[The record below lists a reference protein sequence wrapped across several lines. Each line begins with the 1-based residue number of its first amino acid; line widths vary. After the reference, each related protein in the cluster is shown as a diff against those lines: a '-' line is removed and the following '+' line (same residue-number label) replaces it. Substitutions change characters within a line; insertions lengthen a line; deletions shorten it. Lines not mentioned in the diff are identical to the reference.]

1 MLEVGDGRRAAGR
14 DCLRPAPASPIHRDK
29 LAYTT
34 GDMSVA
40 IVTDSTACIPPEVA
54 ERYGVEVVPLHL
66 IFGGRT
72 FVDSLTADTSEFY
85 DLLRTSNEQPTTA
98 APSPGMFIEAIGR
111 AARRADAVLCITVSK
126 QFSAMY
132 DSARQAIDIAKA
144 ESPNADIRLL
154 DSRNAAMAQGFVVI
168 EAARA
173 AASGADVDTVLARAE
188 AMTTQ
193 VTLLAMLDT
202 LSYLAR
208 GGRVPRVA
216 AWAAGMLQVKPIV
229 RFSAS
234 DIKLVARTRT
244 RARALDQMGELLA
257 QMAGGRRTHLAVHH
271 AHAPG
276 DAAYLLRAAEG
287 RIELAESYV
296 TEFTQVMGVHTG
308 PGLVGLAWWCE
319 GG

>member
-1 MLEVGDGRRAAGR
+1 
-14 DCLRPAPASPIHRDK
+14 
-29 LAYTT
+29 
-34 GDMSVA
+34 MSVA

-54 ERYGVEVVPLHL
+54 ERCGIEVVPLHL

-85 DLLRTSNEQPTTA
+85 ELLRTSTDRPTTA
-98 APSPGMFIEAIGR
+98 APSPGMFIKAIEA

-132 DSARQAIDIAKA
+132 DSARQAIEIAKA
-144 ESPNADIRLL
+144 EAPGCDIRLL
-154 DSRNAAMAQGFVVI
+154 DSRNAAMAQGFVVV

-173 AASGADVDTVLARAE
+173 AARGAAIDAVMARAE
-188 AMTTQ
+188 EMAGR

-202 LSYLAR
+202 LTYLAR

-244 RARALDQMGELLA
+244 RRRALDQMGDLLA
-257 QMAGGRRTHLAVHH
+257 QAAAGRKLHLAVHH
-271 AHAPG
+271 ANAPA
-276 DAAYLLRAAEG
+276 DAEYLLQAAHR
-287 RIELAESYV
+287 RIDLAESFV

-308 PGLVGLAWWCE
+308 PGLVALAWWCE
-319 GG
+319 

>member
-1 MLEVGDGRRAAGR
+1 M
-14 DCLRPAPASPIHRDK
+14 
-29 LAYTT
+29 T
-34 GDMSVA
+34 VA
-40 IVTDSTACIPPEVA
+40 IVTDSTACIPGDVA
-54 ERYGVEVVPLHL
+54 AALGIEIVPLHL

-72 FVDSLTADTSEFY
+72 FVDSLTNDTSEFY
-85 DLLRTSNEQPTTA
+85 ELLRTSNERPTTA
-98 APSPGMFIEAIGR
+98 APSPGMFIEAIAR
-111 AARRADAVLCITVSK
+111 AARRADAILCITVSK

-132 DSARQAIDIAKA
+132 DSARQAIEIAKG
-144 ESPNADIRLL
+144 ESPATEIRLL
-154 DSRNAAMAQGFVVI
+154 DSRNAAMAQGFVVL

-173 AASGADVDTVLARAE
+173 AAAGATIDEIERRAE

-234 DIKLVARTRT
+234 DIRLVARTRT
-244 RARALDQMGELLA
+244 RRRALDRMIALLVE
-257 QMAGGRRTHLAVHH
+257 MAAGRRLHLAVHH
-271 AHAPG
+271 ANAAA
-276 DAAYLLRAAEG
+276 DARYLLDGAE
-287 RIELAESYV
+287 RLLDLAEAFL

-308 PGLVGLAWWCE
+308 PGLVGLAWWAE
-319 GG
+319 

>member
-1 MLEVGDGRRAAGR
+1 M
-14 DCLRPAPASPIHRDK
+14 
-29 LAYTT
+29 T
-34 GDMSVA
+34 VA
-40 IVTDSTACIPPEVA
+40 IVTDSTACIPPEIA
-54 ERYGVEVVPLHL
+54 ERYGIEVVPLHL

-72 FVDSLTADTSEFY
+72 FTDSLTADTSEFY
-85 DLLRTSNEQPTTA
+85 ELLRASNERPTTA

-111 AARRADAVLCITVSK
+111 AARRADAVLCITVSR

-132 DSARQAIDIAKA
+132 DSARQAIEIAKA
-144 ESPNADIRLL
+144 ESPGAAVRLM

-173 AASGADVDTVLARAE
+173 AVAGADIDAVLARAE
-188 AMTTQ
+188 EMAGR

-229 RFSAS
+229 RFSGS
-234 DIKLVARTRT
+234 DIRLVARTRT
-244 RARALDQMGELLA
+244 RRRALDQMVELLA
-257 QMAGGRRTHLAVHH
+257 VATEGRRTHLAVHH
-271 AHAPG
+271 AHAPE
-276 DAAYLLRAAEG
+276 DASYLLREAEA
-287 RIELAESYV
+287 RLDLAETFL

-308 PGLVGLAWWCE
+308 PGLVGYAWWCE
-319 GG
+319 

>member
-1 MLEVGDGRRAAGR
+1 M
-14 DCLRPAPASPIHRDK
+14 
-29 LAYTT
+29 T
-34 GDMSVA
+34 VA

-54 ERYGVEVVPLHL
+54 ERYAIEVVPLHL

-72 FVDSLTADTSEFY
+72 FVDSLTEDTSEFY
-85 DLLRTSNEQPTTA
+85 ELLRTSHELPTTA
-98 APSPGMFIEAIGR
+98 APSPGMFLSAIGR
-111 AARRADAVLCITVSK
+111 AAARADAVLCITVSK

-132 DSARQAIDIAKA
+132 DSARHAIELARG
-144 ESPNADIRLL
+144 ESPRTDIRLL
-154 DSRNAAMAQGFVVI
+154 DSRNAAMAQGFVVV

-173 AASGADVDTVLARAE
+173 AATGASIDEVIARAD
-188 AMTTQ
+188 AMTSE

-244 RARALDQMGELLA
+244 RARALDRTVELLA
-257 QMAGGRRTHLAVHH
+257 VATAGRITHLAVHH
-271 AHAPG
+271 ANAAG
-276 DAAYLLRAAEG
+276 DAQYLLDAAG
-287 RIELAESYV
+287 RRVRLAESYV
-296 TEFTQVMGVHTG
+296 TEFTQVMGAHTG
-308 PGLVGLAWWCE
+308 PGLAGFAWWCE
-319 GG
+319 